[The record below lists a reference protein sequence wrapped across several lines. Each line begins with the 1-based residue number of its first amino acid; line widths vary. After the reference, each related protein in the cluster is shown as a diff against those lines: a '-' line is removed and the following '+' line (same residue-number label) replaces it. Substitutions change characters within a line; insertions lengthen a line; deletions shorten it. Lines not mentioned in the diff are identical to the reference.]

1 MCQEK
6 YYIAFDVSK
15 SKLDYFTPESG
26 AGVIANDGSA
36 VAKLLRPLA
45 RKHGGALHVCLE
57 HTGVY
62 GRTLAEFC
70 WENGI
75 TCSLLDPK
83 KIHHFRKEQ
92 GEKAKTDSKDAEL
105 IQEYARQRKPEPSQ
119 PGSALAR
126 KLAELDKFR
135 AMIVKSAAGL
145 KTAIQQVSD
154 KDIKSMYAAQIKIL
168 ERRIAV
174 VTKQMAQLI
183 AGDERMSQLKERFMQ
198 VQGIGELTATS
209 MIVYLG
215 DALGQVGDRT
225 VCALAGLAPFAD
237 ESGRMKGPRRIRGGR
252 IEPRRALYIAA
263 WTAAKHNHILSR
275 FYQRLVVENR
285 KPKQLALIAVAR
297 KLLCLLNRIA
307 SDPDFKVITPSA
319 A

>member
-1 MCQEK
+1 MCQGK

-15 SKLDYFTPESG
+15 SKLDYFTPDSG
-26 AGVIANDGSA
+26 AGVIANDCRA
-36 VAKLLRPLA
+36 AAKLLLPLA

-57 HTGVY
+57 HTGIY

-70 WENGI
+70 WGNGI

-83 KIHHFRKEQ
+83 KIYHFRKEQ
-92 GEKAKTDSKDAEL
+92 GAKAKTDSKDAEL
-105 IQEYARQRKPEPSQ
+105 IWEYARQRAPEPSL

-135 AMIVKSAAGL
+135 AMLVKSASQL
-145 KTAIQQVSD
+145 KTAVQQVGD
-154 KDIKSMYAAQIKIL
+154 KEVKAMCAAQIKRL
-168 ERRIAV
+168 ERRITAV
-174 VTKQMAQLI
+174 GKQMAELI

-198 VQGIGELTATS
+198 VNGVGELTATS

-225 VCALAGLAPFAD
+225 VCALAGLAPLAD
-237 ESGRMKGPRRIRGGR
+237 ESGKIKGPRRIRGGR

-263 WTAAKHNHILSR
+263 WTAAKHNHILSP
-275 FYQRLVVENR
+275 FYRRLVIESR

-307 SDPDFKVITPSA
+307 RDPDFKVLTSSA